1 MCKAWSVIPW
11 NESGNNCDVRGKRK
25 KEELDV
31 KEETHKWGQNK
42 T

>member
-11 NESGNNCDVRGKRK
+11 NESGNIYDVRGKCE
-25 KEELDV
+25 KEELNM
-31 KEETHKWGQNK
+31 KEEAHKCGQNK